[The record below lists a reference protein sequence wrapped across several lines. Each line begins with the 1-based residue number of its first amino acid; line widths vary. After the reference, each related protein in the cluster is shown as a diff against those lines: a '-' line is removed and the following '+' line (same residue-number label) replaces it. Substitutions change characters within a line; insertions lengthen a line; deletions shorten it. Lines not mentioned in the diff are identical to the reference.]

1 MIQPIL
7 TEYLAARE
15 WAEIRQLRF
24 VDGLRVLQAVASNG
38 VKPLTNKEFGDRVV
52 PKTAPLATNAVLEDI
67 GQFCAESGWPNVTCF
82 VVSRSTGEVSASF
95 KNSSDQAP
103 AAAREA
109 AWLAYAAYKTGIR
122 VDVAD
127 APADAPAD
135 ATV

>member
-24 VDGLRVLQAVASNG
+24 IDGLRVLQAVASNG
-38 VKPLTNKEFGDRVV
+38 VKPVTNKEFGDRVV
-52 PKTAPLATNAVLEDI
+52 PKTAPLATNALTVLAI
-67 GQFCAESGWPNVTCF
+67 SLGKV
-82 VVSRSTGEVSASF
+82 ASF
-95 KNSSDQAP
+95 KNSSDQVP

-109 AWLAYAAYKTGIR
+109 AWLVYAAYKTGIR

-127 APADAPAD
+127 TPAD